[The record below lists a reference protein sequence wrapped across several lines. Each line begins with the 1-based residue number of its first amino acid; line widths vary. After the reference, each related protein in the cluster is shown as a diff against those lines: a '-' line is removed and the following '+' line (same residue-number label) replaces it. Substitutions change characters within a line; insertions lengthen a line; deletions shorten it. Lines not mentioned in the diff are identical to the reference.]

1 LAVVASPAERARLYF
16 RYRPLPLATAADP
29 DLLTHRAFGVP
40 NTSMTPE
47 IWKAV
52 EEKASELAAKLSV
65 PVQSREA
72 YATIDRLDG
81 FKKVETDDTD
91 MQHHQAQLTGQ
102 FLLDRDGVV
111 RWTNIECARAGL
123 AGLERFPTDDEL
135 IAAARAL

>member
-1 LAVVASPAERARLYF
+1 M
-16 RYRPLPLATAADP
+16 PLATAADP
-29 DLLTHRAFGVP
+29 DRLTHRAFGVP

-47 IWKAV
+47 IWEAIEGKAN
-52 EEKASELAAKLSV
+52 ELARKLSV
-65 PVQSREA
+65 PVQAGQA

-81 FKKVETDDTD
+81 FEKVETDDAD

-102 FLLDRDGVV
+102 FLLDH
-111 RWTNIECARAGL
+111 GL

>member
-1 LAVVASPAERARLYF
+1 VPV
-16 RYRPLPLATAADP
+16 ATAADP
-29 DLLTHRAFGVP
+29 DLITHRAFGVP

-47 IWKAV
+47 IWAAIEGKAT
-52 EEKASELAAKLSV
+52 ELAGQLRV
-65 PVQSREA
+65 PVQSGQA

-81 FKKVETDDTD
+81 FQKVETDDTN
-91 MQHHQAQLTGQ
+91 MQSHQAQLTGE

-111 RWTNIECARAGL
+111 RWANIECTGDGL